1 VIGVVKAR
9 AVAGK
14 VEHKH
19 VLRGDPPV
27 ST

>member
-1 VIGVVKAR
+1 VVKAR